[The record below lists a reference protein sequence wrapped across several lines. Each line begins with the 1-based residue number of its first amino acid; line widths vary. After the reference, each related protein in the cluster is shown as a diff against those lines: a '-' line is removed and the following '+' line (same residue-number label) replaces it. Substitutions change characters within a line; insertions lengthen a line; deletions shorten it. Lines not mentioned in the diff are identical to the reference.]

1 MSFCNDYIAYTQER
15 GFLHHL
21 FLQGVEDERG
31 LFVARCLRSSLVLAV
46 FRSMRSDHRTWSG
59 LSRGQSLAILLPCVE
74 GFGDG
79 NVLSDSRFQ

>member
-1 MSFCNDYIAYTQER
+1 MSFCNDCIAYTQER

-21 FLQGVEDERG
+21 FLRGVEGERG
-31 LFVARCLRSSLVLAV
+31 RFVARCLRASLVLAV

-59 LSRGQSLAILLPCVE
+59 LSHGQSLVILLSYVD